1 MKHIWSQGFQIRKC
15 GSVLTQ
21 LPLSQPYETGAILQ
35 MRKLRVKEPVQD
47 KDKTKLVSLKAEI
60 RTQVVQS
67 LNGLLTIML
76 CSFFFL
82 HHADG

>member
-1 MKHIWSQGFQIRKC
+1 
-15 GSVLTQ
+15 
-21 LPLSQPYETGAILQ
+21 